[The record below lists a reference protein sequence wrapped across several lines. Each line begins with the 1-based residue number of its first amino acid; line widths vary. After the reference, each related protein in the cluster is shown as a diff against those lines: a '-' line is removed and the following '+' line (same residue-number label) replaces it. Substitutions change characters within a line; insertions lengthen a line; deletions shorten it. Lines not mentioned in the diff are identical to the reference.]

1 VDDRRPAVSE
11 VLQATALS
19 AALAGYVFAVGGLVT
34 WARLATARLPVGM
47 ALPVVGDGAIFV
59 AGLRAV
65 VVGAAVFAAMCAFA
79 YLMHAGRWRRRAKVW
94 SEIVAT
100 DRTAARARFLEARA
114 RRRERR
120 ARAKRGVPEAMYR
133 RPAPRVRH
141 PGTEATDPGGG
152 YPGATRPAGIHPEA
166 TGPAAGRP
174 EAAPPDMLVR
184 LTAGFNVVAL
194 SVALGLVGGRF
205 AKTGIDRWQP
215 GHWWA
220 LLGPWAAC
228 SIVAALVLG
237 AVNPLRGGR
246 AVHGLLWLFTAAVAM
261 ACSAPVGL
269 LVLTPAA
276 LAAFGRRYGG
286 RPLPSSPLGFLR
298 SPLPWVLLTVCAAVA
313 LAWAASPPVG
323 FSGTALETTGGPRVG
338 GWLGRTGSGVYL
350 VSCTPLADGR
360 STAGRVEFVPAGSIE
375 SITAGDAQVA
385 FDTGERQSLP
395 TLLLHTLGVEARTP
409 AWARPDLKARRAAC
423 AGGPPPGPGAVFQT
437 PPRRPRGLL
446 QDEWPFVRALPAG

>member
-120 ARAKRGVPEAMYR
+120 ATAKRGVPEAMYR
-133 RPAPRVRH
+133 RPAPR
-141 PGTEATDPGGG
+141 TEATP
-152 YPGATRPAGIHPEA
+152 PAGA
-166 TGPAAGRP
+166 LP
-174 EAAPPDMLVR
+174 EAAPPGGLVR
-184 LTAGFNVVAL
+184 LTAGFNVLAL

-205 AKTGIDRWQP
+205 AKTAIDRWEP

-395 TLLLHTLGVEARTP
+395 TLLLHALGVEARTP

-423 AGGPPPGPGAVFQT
+423 AGGPPPGPGAGSGAPPPGPGAVFQT

-446 QDEWPFVRALPAG
+446 QDEWPFIRTPPPR